1 MSKLDLSIVIK
12 FIDKATQPI
21 RQFQQNVQNTNQSID
36 RLTQSVDRLER
47 GLNKNSFNR
56 FSRNLSTVSSE
67 ATTHAS
73 ALDTMH
79 SGYDRVAHVLDT
91 VKQKTQ
97 SWSDTLKANRVQMRE
112 EIKSIGLST
121 LSFGLAASI
130 PVKAFADAEDASTKL
145 KVSMMDATGKVA
157 PEFEKIND
165 LATKLGTKLPGT
177 NADFQLMMANLVQ
190 QGISFKSILGGTG
203 EAAGNL
209 AVLLKMP
216 FDQAATFAAKMQDAT
231 QTAEKDMLS
240 LMDTIQRTAYLGVDP
255 TNMLNGFAKLGAG
268 MKIIKQAGLEGSKAM
283 APLLVMA
290 DQSGMTDL
298 ASAGNAYSKTFK
310 AMLDQTKINK
320 ALKGTGLNL
329 DFSDGK
335 GEFGGLSKMFKEL
348 DKLKGFSTQKRT
360 GIISDIFG
368 NDAENMQ
375 VLNLLID
382 KGQKG
387 YDETIAKMQRQA
399 DLQTRINELLGTLS
413 AIWDQAK
420 GAITNVM
427 VDIVKAIAPDLKLYA
442 GKISEIAEKISAW
455 AKANPQ
461 LIRTIANIA
470 MKLLMFKVAMLS
482 VRYTGN
488 LLFGTI
494 FSMVAGITKF
504 ALIMWVAKKAAD
516 KFGIGLPTRFN
527 LISKGVRYLGQAFI
541 FLSRQAL
548 PLLIAGIRTLSIAL
562 LSNPLTWII
571 AAVAALAFVIWKY
584 WEPIKAF
591 FKGFWDGLKI
601 GLSPLFDTLSSAF
614 NSMKTALA
622 PLLPIWNAL
631 VTAFNWVKDAIS
643 GLFTPFQATNA
654 QLQTATANGKSF
666 GMALGTILGIIG
678 TIIVKI
684 IEFGATLFSIVGTAI
699 GNTVGF
705 IVVNFGKV
713 LTFFSN
719 IWTQIKNAF
728 RGGIAGISA
737 LIFNWS
743 PLGLFYSAFAAVL
756 KWFGVDLPS
765 KFTGFG
771 SMILEGLKNG
781 ILSKVQ
787 AVKDALSNAVTGV
800 IDKAKSILDIHSPSR
815 VFAQIGDFTMQG
827 MALGITNN
835 QALPAMAT
843 STATNSVIKAA
854 KPIAPVRT
862 ITAPNGRNTTYIPNS
877 GDINITIHVKE
888 GSVVKGTAEALRQEL
903 KKVAQEERNA
913 RRKLLTDT
921 E

>member
-47 GLNKNSFNR
+47 SLNKNSFNR
-56 FSRNLSTVSSE
+56 FSRNLNAGSVE
-67 ATTHAS
+67 ANTHAG

-79 SGYDRVAHVLDT
+79 NGYDRVAHVLDT

-97 SWSDTLKANRVQMRE
+97 SWSDTLKANRAQMRE
-112 EIKSIGLST
+112 EFKSIGMGVVG
-121 LSFGLAASI
+121 FGLAASVPI
-130 PVKAFADAEDASTKL
+130 KAFADAEDASTKL

-216 FDQAATFAAKMQDAT
+216 FDQAAEFAAKMQDAT

-240 LMDTIQRTAYLGVDP
+240 LMDVIQRTAYLGVDP
-255 TNMLNGFAKLGAG
+255 TNMLGGFAKLGAG

-298 ASAGNAYSKTFK
+298 SSAGNAYSKTFK

-335 GEFGGLSKMFKEL
+335 GEFGGLNKMFKEL

-413 AIWDQAK
+413 NIWDQAK
-420 GAITNVM
+420 GAITNAM
-427 VDIVKAIAPDLKLYA
+427 VDIVKAIAPDLKRYA

-455 AKANPQ
+455 AKANPE

-494 FSMVAGITKF
+494 FSMIAGITKF
-504 ALIMWVAKKAAD
+504 TLFMWIATKVLG
-516 KFGIGLPTRFN
+516 KFGIGMPSRFT
-527 LISKGVRYLGQAFI
+527 LISTAVRVLGNAFM

-548 PLLIAGIRTLSIAL
+548 PLLIAGLRTLAIAL
-562 LSNPLTWII
+562 LTNPIAWII
-571 AAVAALAFVIWKY
+571 AGVVGLAYVIWKF
-584 WEPIKAF
+584 WGPIKAF
-591 FKGFWDGLKI
+591 FVGFWDGLKI
-601 GLSPLFDTLSSAF
+601 GLAPLFDALSSAF
-614 NSMKTALA
+614 STMKTALA
-622 PLLPIWNAL
+622 PLLPVWNAL
-631 VTAFNWVKDAIS
+631 VSTFNWVKDAIA
-643 GLFTPFQATNA
+643 GLFTPLQASNA

-666 GMALGTILGIIG
+666 GQVIG
-678 TIIVKI
+678 TIIGVVGMVILKI
-684 IEFGATLFSIVGTAI
+684 IEFGATVFNIVGTII
-699 GNTVGF
+699 GNSVG
-705 IVVNFGKV
+705 V
-713 LTFFSN
+713 LVTTFSNLPAFFSN
-719 IWTQIKNAF
+719 IWTQIKTAF
-728 RGGIAGISA
+728 SGGISSISA
-737 LIFNWS
+737 VIINWS
-743 PLGLFYSAFAAVL
+743 PLGLFYTAFAGVL
-756 KWFGVDLPS
+756 SWFGVDLPA

-787 AVKDALSNAVTGV
+787 AVKDALSSAVTGV

-835 QALPAMAT
+835 QTLPATAT
-843 STATNSVIKAA
+843 SNATNRVIGAA

-862 ITAPNGRNTTYIPNS
+862 ITSPNGRGSSFISNDT
-877 GDINITIHVKE
+877 INITIAVKE
-888 GSVVKGTAEALRQEL
+888 GSVVKGTADALRQEMRR
-903 KKVAQEERNA
+903 VAQEEQNA
-913 RRKLLTDT
+913 RRKFLTDS

>member
-1 MSKLDLSIVIK
+1 MSKLDLSIIVK
-12 FIDKATQPI
+12 FVDKATQPI

-36 RLTQSVDRLER
+36 RLTHSIDRLER
-47 GLNKNSFNR
+47 SLNGGRSFKQY
-56 FSRNLSTVSSE
+56 SRNLQVGSSNVNQ
-67 ATTHAS
+67 HS
-73 ALDTMH
+73 GALNTMH
-79 SGYDRVAHVLDT
+79 NGYDRVASVIDK
-91 VKQKTQ
+91 VRNKTQ
-97 SWSDTLKANRVQMRE
+97 SWSDSLKANRAQMRE
-112 EIKSIGLST
+112 EFMSIGKGLVG
-121 LSFGLAASI
+121 FGLLASVPI
-130 PVKAFADAEDASTKL
+130 KAFADAENASTKL

-157 PEFEKIND
+157 PEFEKINA

-216 FDQAATFAAKMQDAT
+216 FDQAAEFAAKMQDAT

-240 LMDTIQRTAYLGVDP
+240 LMDTIQRTSSLGVDP
-255 TNMLNGFAKLGAG
+255 TNMLGGFAKLGAG
-268 MKIIKQAGLEGSKAM
+268 MKIIKQVGLEGSKAM

-298 ASAGNAYSKTFK
+298 SSAGNAYSKTFK

-335 GEFGGLSKMFKEL
+335 GEFGGLSKMFTEL
-348 DKLKGFSTQKRT
+348 EKLKGFSTQKRV

-387 YDETIAKMQRQA
+387 YDETLAKMQRQA
-399 DLQTRINELLGTLS
+399 DLQTRINELLGTL
-413 AIWDQAK
+413 ANLWDQAK
-420 GAITNVM
+420 GAMTTAM
-427 VDIVKAIAPDLKLYA
+427 VDLVTPIIPQLKDYIQ
-442 GKISEIAEKISAW
+442 KISTIAEKISTW
-455 AKANPQ
+455 AKANPE

-504 ALIMWVAKKAAD
+504 ALFIWIATKVLG
-516 KFGIGLPTRFN
+516 KFGIGMPSRLN
-527 LISKGVRYLGQAFI
+527 LISTGVRLLGQAFM

-562 LSNPLTWII
+562 LTNPLTWII
-571 AAVAALAFVIWKY
+571 AGIAFVAFLIWKY
-584 WEPIKAF
+584 WGPIKAF
-591 FKGFWDGLKI
+591 FVGFWDGLKI
-601 GLSPLFDTLSSAF
+601 GLAPLIDSLSSAW
-614 NSMKTALA
+614 NSLKTTMS
-622 PLLPIWNAL
+622 PLLPLWNGL
-631 VTAFNWVKDAIS
+631 VSVFNWVKDAIS

-654 QLQTATANGKSF
+654 QLEKATANGQSF
-666 GMALGTILGIIG
+666 GMMLGTIIG
-678 TIIVKI
+678 VFTTVFM
-684 IEFGATLFSIVGTAI
+684 EMFTIVGTAI

-713 LTFFSN
+713 LTFFTS
-719 IWTQIKNAF
+719 IWNQIKTAF
-728 RGGIAGISA
+728 SGGLAGISA
-737 LIFNWS
+737 LIINWS

-756 KWFGVDLPS
+756 SWFGIELPA

-771 SMILEGLKNG
+771 RMIIEGLKNG
-781 ILSKVQ
+781 IINSLG
-787 AVKDALSNAVTGV
+787 ALKAAINMVTGMLP
-800 IDKAKSILDIHSPSR
+800 DWAAKRLEIHSPSR
-815 VFAQIGDFTMQG
+815 VFMSIGDYTMQG
-827 MALGITNN
+827 LALGMQKASN
-835 QALPAMAT
+835 LP
-843 STATNSVIKAA
+843 IKALDQTHQ
-854 KPIAPVRT
+854 KIVQSDIARPTIRASQPVRAKSNSAIQVAGDTVT
-862 ITAPNGRNTTYIPNS
+862 IQVHVAPGQ
-877 GDINITIHVKE
+877 NIQQIQSMLENMLNKREREKMARVRSSFKD
-888 GSVVKGTAEALRQEL
+888 QE
-903 KKVAQEERNA
+903 
-913 RRKLLTDT
+913 
-921 E
+921 